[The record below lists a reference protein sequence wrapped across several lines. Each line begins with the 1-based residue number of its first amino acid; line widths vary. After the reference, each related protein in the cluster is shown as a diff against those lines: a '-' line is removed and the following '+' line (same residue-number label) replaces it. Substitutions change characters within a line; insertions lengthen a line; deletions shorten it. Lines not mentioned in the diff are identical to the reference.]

1 MWPLPSRSR
10 MIEAATWKRIFEGD
24 QELKIEDFVNGI

>member
-1 MWPLPSRSR
+1 